1 MTEITKKERTMI
13 AIFDEVLRYLAPSV
27 SCRVQVGALGRREL
41 RIYKTYQHTLHD
53 YGVMGIDKVA
63 GVHHFDITVN
73 KKFLTPELSGGLT
86 KTLLTSLEND
96 VDKLRC

>member
-53 YGVMGIDKVA
+53 YGEMGIDKVD

-73 KKFLTPELSGGLT
+73 KQFLTPELSGGLT
-86 KTLLTSLEND
+86 RTLLTSIESE
-96 VDKLRC
+96 VEKLR